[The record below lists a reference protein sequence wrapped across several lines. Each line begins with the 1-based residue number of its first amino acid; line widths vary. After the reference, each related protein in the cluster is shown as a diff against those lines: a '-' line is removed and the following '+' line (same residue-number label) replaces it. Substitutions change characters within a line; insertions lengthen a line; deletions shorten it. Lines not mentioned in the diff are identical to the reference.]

1 VHDTEAVADPVLKTV
16 QKGAVVQLERRGYYR
31 VDSVH
36 CKDRESMVLIKIPD
50 GKTKAMSTISTKIDS
65 AKLTKGV

>member
-36 CKDRESMVLIKIPD
+36 RESMVLIKIPD